1 MMLQK
6 KTSRIS
12 LLAYSAV
19 LIASLFLSPVVYGQ
33 NDMVRIGVLAYRGK
47 DQAMKMWSPTAQYL
61 TRSIPGYTFT
71 IVPLDFHEM
80 GPAVGSGDIAFVVTN
95 TSFYVELESTY
106 GVSRI
111 ATLKN
116 KRDSNRLTVF
126 GGVIFC
132 RDDRQDIRDLHDIKD
147 KTFMAVEETSL
158 GGWQAAWRE
167 FKAAGIDP
175 YRDFNKLEFAN
186 THDAVV
192 YAVRDGTVDA
202 GTVRTDTLERMKE
215 SGLID
220 PAVFRI
226 LNQKLEKDFP
236 YALSTRLY
244 PEWPFAKIKT
254 TPEDLAQ
261 KVVIALLSIPSDDP
275 VAEASRS
282 AGWTIPLDYQPV
294 HDLMKELRVGPYR
307 DYGKITLYG
316 VMREYWPWIV
326 LSALM
331 LLSATLTAGHVMRL
345 NRRLSTA
352 QLKLQAS
359 QEDLEATV
367 LERTAQLRAMNEE
380 LEQEIADRT
389 RTEVEK
395 GKLQKQLFHV
405 QKMEA
410 IGVLAGGIAHDFNN
424 ILTAIIGYGNLAL
437 KRLKDDPQSRKFL
450 ENILT
455 SSSRA
460 VDLTRGLLTF
470 SRKQMIDPKP
480 TRLDEIVKSAES
492 LLLPLIGETIEFKTV
507 LTDADVLV
515 MADSGQ
521 IGQVLMNLATNARD
535 AMPDGGVLT
544 ITTSVVELTAEFFKS
559 RPAGRSGRYAAL
571 SVIDTG
577 TGIDGDIQEKMF
589 EPFFTTKGVGK
600 GTGLGL
606 AIVFGI
612 VEQHDGYLL
621 VESHPGKGTTFTVY
635 LPVVRAAV

>member
-1 MMLQK
+1 MILQK

-19 LIASLFLSPVVYGQ
+19 LIASLFLSPVVHGQ

-47 DQAMKMWSPTAQYL
+47 DQARQMWSPTALYL
-61 TRSIPGYTFT
+61 TRRIPGHTFT

-80 GPAVGSGDIAFVVTN
+80 GPAVGSGDIDFVVTN
-95 TSFYVELESTY
+95 TSFYVELESQH

-116 KRDSNRLTVF
+116 KWDSNTLTVF

-132 RDDRQDIRDLHDIKD
+132 RDDRQDIRDLHDLKA

-167 FKAAGIDP
+167 FKTAGIDP
-175 YRDFNKLEFAN
+175 YRDFNKLEFGN
-186 THDAVV
+186 THAAVV
-192 YAVRDGTVDA
+192 YAVRDGTVDG
-202 GTVRTDTLERMKE
+202 GTVRTDTLERMTE

-220 PAVFRI
+220 PTVFRI

-244 PEWPFAKIKT
+244 PEWPIAKIKA

-261 KVVIALLSIPSDDP
+261 KVVIALLSMPSDDP
-275 VAEASRS
+275 AAGASRS

-294 HDLMKELRVGPYR
+294 HDLMMELRVGPYR
-307 DYGKITLYG
+307 DYGKITLSV
-316 VMREYWPWIV
+316 VMRKYWPWIV
-326 LSALM
+326 LSALA
-331 LLSATLTAGHVMRL
+331 LFSATLTAGYVIRL
-345 NRRLSTA
+345 NHWLSTA
-352 QLKLQAS
+352 QLKLQKS

-395 GKLQKQLFHV
+395 SKLQKQLFHG

-480 TRLDEIVKSAES
+480 NHLNAIVKSAES
-492 LLLPLIGETIEFKTV
+492 LLLPLIGETIELKTV
-507 LTDADVLV
+507 LTDIEVIV

-559 RPAGRSGRYAAL
+559 QPFGRSGRYAAL
-571 SVIDTG
+571 SVTDTG
-577 TGIDGDIQEKMF
+577 TGMDADIQGKMF

-621 VESHPGKGTTFTVY
+621 VDSHPGQGTTFTIY
-635 LPVVRAAV
+635 LPIVRAVV